1 FRERTMSRSLA
12 LPLLATA
19 LLLGG
24 GCYQD
29 DTSGPAT
36 HKPLAKVLLTDA
48 PFPYDSVS
56 SVNLHVVR
64 IEASTQMDTSGGDW
78 VVIAEPRQPFDLL
91 QLQQGTTAIL
101 GRSHV
106 WRGSAMTTQ
115 SPPEVSI
122 WVLASI
128 RTTCRLTLD
137 TESYGKGASV
147 SSTLASG
154 SWVAGPLV
162 SSW

>member
-1 FRERTMSRSLA
+1 MSRSLA

-78 VVIAEPRQPFDLL
+78 VVIAEPRQTFDLL

-101 GRSHV
+101 GEGQIPAGEYHAVR
-106 WRGSAMTTQ
+106 MTIDT
-115 SPPEVSI
+115 SLS
-122 WVLASI
+122 SI
-128 RTTCRLTLD
+128 R
-137 TESYGKGASV
+137 SPAGQIPVNWNNY
-147 SSTLASG
+147 SG
-154 SWVAGPLV
+154 SRSEERRVGKECRARGWTER
-162 SSW
+162 